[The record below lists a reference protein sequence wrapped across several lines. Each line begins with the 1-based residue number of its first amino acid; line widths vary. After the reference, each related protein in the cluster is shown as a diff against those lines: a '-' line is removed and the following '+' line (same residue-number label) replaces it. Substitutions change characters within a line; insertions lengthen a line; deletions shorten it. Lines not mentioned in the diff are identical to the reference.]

1 MKMQVRVLLSVLVA
15 LALMFLAACGGSY
28 NCAVTFGSSSCTP
41 TGSGFGGGGT
51 GGTGGGGGGG
61 TAPVA
66 FAYAVDQNGFMD
78 GYDLSAGAATFA
90 ADQRLPVAGD
100 STHGSEHWSGRG
112 TAAVSLHRVFLDEPD
127 LWMVD

>member
-15 LALMFLAACGGSY
+15 LALMFLAGCGGSY

-41 TGSGFGGGGT
+41 SGSGFGGGSGT

-61 TAPVA
+61 GAAVA

-78 GYDLSAGAATFA
+78 GFELSASAATFA
-90 ADQRLPVAGD
+90 PINGFESPAVPPTDPSVGVVVAQQQFLY
-100 STHGSEHWSGRG
+100 
-112 TAAVSLHRVFLDEPD
+112 TAF
-127 LWMVD
+127 